1 MPPEDHDPALGK
13 LRSCGKPPPTADVR
27 ILGEDGQTMP
37 ANEVGEIT
45 YRSKSLMKGYWKND
59 EATAKSIQNGWFYTG
74 DAGYLDEDG
83 YLYIHDRIKDMIV
96 SGGENVYPAE
106 VENALFDHPAIG
118 DVAVIG
124 VPDEKWGEAVKAVVV
139 LKPGMSATQEEIIAH
154 SRTKIAGYKVP
165 KSIDFTDVL
174 PRNPTGKLLKREL
187 RKPYWEG
194 KERQIN

>member
-1 MPPEDHDPALGK
+1 
-13 LRSCGKPPPTADVR
+13 
-27 ILGEDGQTMP
+27 MP

-139 LKPGMSATQEEIIAH
+139 LKPSMRATQEEIIAH

-194 KERQIN
+194 KGRQIN